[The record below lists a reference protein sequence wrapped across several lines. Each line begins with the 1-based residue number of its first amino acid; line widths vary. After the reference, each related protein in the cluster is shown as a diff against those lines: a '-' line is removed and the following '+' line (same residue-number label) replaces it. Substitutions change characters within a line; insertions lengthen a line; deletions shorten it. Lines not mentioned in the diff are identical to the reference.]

1 MEEIIKEKITV
12 NDLVLSYLGI
22 KRTVEEPDLMQ
33 DLKRATDELRNDEYE
48 NDIYFVEDPCVKYW
62 NRDVSVALGQLANL
76 GIIEIINDD
85 NLRFE
90 ITEEGD
96 RVFKIFAE
104 NNKSLLEKL
113 ESIFSDISQN

>member
-1 MEEIIKEKITV
+1 MERLKITV

-22 KRTVEEPDLMQ
+22 KRTVEEPELMQ
-33 DLKRATDELRNDEYE
+33 GLKQATDELRNDEKYE
-48 NDIYFVEDPCVKYW
+48 SDIYFVEDPRVKYW

-90 ITEEGD
+90 ITSEEGD
-96 RVFKIFAE
+96 RVLEIFKKNK
-104 NNKSLLEKL
+104 NNEPLLKKL
-113 ESIFSDISQN
+113 ESIFK

>member
-1 MEEIIKEKITV
+1 MERLKITV

-22 KRTVEEPDLMQ
+22 KRTVEEPELMQ
-33 DLKRATDELRNDEYE
+33 GLKQATDELRNDEKYE
-48 NDIYFVEDPCVKYW
+48 SDIYFVEDPCVKYW

>member
-33 DLKRATDELRNDEYE
+33 DLKRATDELRNEYE